1 MAAIFYARVSTADQT
16 LDHQITQARSA
27 GFHIDEVVADL
38 GVSGVKHKLIERP
51 EGRRLYDILR
61 HGDDLIVRWTDRIG
75 RDYSD
80 VTDVIRHFIR
90 KGVTIRTVI
99 GRMVFDGSTVDP
111 IQMAIR
117 DTMVAFLAATAQAQ
131 AEATK
136 IAQRAGIDAVLN
148 DPRKYPGRRP
158 SYDRPTVDTVKALS
172 THGLGASAIS
182 KHTGLSRQTVIRIQQ
197 DPAGVEEALLRWSM

>member
-1 MAAIFYARVSTADQT
+1 M
-16 LDHQITQARSA
+16 
-27 GFHIDEVVADL
+27 
-38 GVSGVKHKLIERP
+38 
-51 EGRRLYDILR
+51 LR

-75 RDYSD
+75 RDYTD
-80 VTDVIRHFIR
+80 ITDVIRHFIL

-117 DTMVAFLAATAQAQ
+117 DAMVAFLAATAQAQ

-136 IAQRAGIDAVLN
+136 MAQRAGIDAVRN

-158 SYDRPTVDTVKALS
+158 SYDRDDVSIVTGLFAQ
-172 THGLGASAIS
+172 GLGASAIAEQ
-182 KHTGLSRQTVIRIQQ
+182 TGLSRQAVIRIHS
-197 DPAGVEEALLRWSM
+197 DPVGVEQALLRWGM

>member
-1 MAAIFYARVSTADQT
+1 MVAIFYARVSTADQT

-38 GVSGVKHKLIERP
+38 GVSGVKHKLIDRP
-51 EGRRLYDILR
+51 EGRRLYDMLR

-117 DTMVAFLAATAQAQ
+117 DTMIAFLAATAQAQ

-148 DPRKYPGRRP
+148 DPRKYLGRRP
-158 SYDRPTVDTVKALS
+158 SYDRPTVGTVEAL
-172 THGLGASAIS
+172 TTQGLGASAIS
-182 KHTGLSRQTVIRIQQ
+182 KQTGLSRQTVIRIQN
-197 DPAGVEEALLRWSM
+197 DPGGVEQALIRWGM